1 MIGLSERKRIFVLAT
16 LFYFLLLF
24 DSGFYFVARGG
35 MVLYMQVLLAGVLAI
50 VCKARISRNSFLILC
65 GLAALVLVGTIV
77 SGDSIRDYAVS
88 MAELITSFLIA
99 CAFTGKK
106 SKEATGAIRVVMI
119 AISICSLIA
128 FVFTTIRLGIIA
140 HLPVF
145 SSSNNVE
152 CYFWGL
158 SFSYVPGK
166 YYIVRNLGIF
176 WEPGA
181 FQTYVILA
189 LLYELFVGKR
199 VLPRVIYTVTILTT
213 LSSTGIVCLLLIWII
228 YGFSTSNRRE
238 GFLLLALL
246 VSILSVLYFRL
257 DFLPDSIRFNLV
269 EKVQSVFN
277 GNSQEYVTVTTRVN
291 SILYGIELL
300 LQRPFSGIGRGLGM
314 LKEMAG
320 NSVISCTPINW
331 MLQYGLIFGSIAFI
345 GLYRFLRGVS
355 CSHLT
360 RLGLFGV
367 ILISIS
373 TEAFNISPTIFFLIF
388 LGYAIDPLRRSSSV
402 SR

>member
-373 TEAFNISPTIFFLIF
+373 TEAFNISPTIFF
-388 LGYAIDPLRRSSSV
+388 
-402 SR
+402 